1 MLGTNGDSTWIF
13 DVSSKKNLV
22 SRLFTAMTGSVVT
35 SGKISSG
42 GRGGG
47 KKRSSD
53 DTNKENISTNKRSRG
68 GAAKG
73 KAKAKA
79 AAMPSIPDESDITV
93 STVSCEVGVR
103 TKLWLDDLLKCC
115 EHVSEQ
121 VCRLFGSGDSST
133 KKSLKAHLISQGLMF
148 AFKSQIMLET
158 NKGPKQYKKWSSLRV
173 ALKDHAICIQ
183 LKDGHDTCK
192 SFVYCILFKVYVF
205 VCSCLAVLVLHY
217 FFECQMN

>member
-13 DVSSKKNLV
+13 DVASKKSLV

-35 SGKISSG
+35 SGKASSG
-42 GRGGG
+42 GRSGGG
-47 KKRSSD
+47 RKRSSD
-53 DTNKENISTNKRSRG
+53 DTNKENQSTNKRSRG
-68 GAAKG
+68 GSA

-79 AAMPSIPDESDITV
+79 KSAAMPSIPDEADITV

-121 VCRLFGSGDSST
+121 VCRLFGGGDSST
-133 KKSLKAHLISQGLMF
+133 KRSLKAHLISQGLVF

-183 LKDGHDTCK
+183 LKDGHHTCR
-192 SFVYCILFKVYVF
+192 SFVCLF
-205 VCSCLAVLVLHY
+205 VCRCFAGVLTLY
-217 FFECQMN
+217 